1 MSNSPGALE
10 QLSVRIDDLEK
21 RVHALEHPE
30 EARLSRMESPPAG
43 DAAGA
48 SQIPAAALQT
58 GNLLPVLGRAML
70 GIAGAYLL
78 RAVTTAGQAPV
89 LLVSAVAVIYAFG
102 WLVWSLRTPQIL
114 HRYAY
119 AATSALI
126 LAPMLWESTLH
137 FNFLTPMMAAGV
149 LAGFVT
155 LATALEL
162 RDANARTAWIAQVT
176 AVMLAAALAFA
187 TRHVLPFLITL
198 LIAVSVLEFAR
209 VRGYAEKAWLL
220 IALVT
225 DAAIW
230 GTVFIY
236 TGPESAR
243 GDYVQLS
250 PMSLVAP
257 GCLLFLLEGGS
268 VAMHVGLRRSSVGI
282 LEAVQLLIA
291 FSLAI
296 ASILFFAPLH
306 GQAIVGVTCLVLAV
320 GMYPATYFWFRQSP
334 EPRNF
339 RVFGTWAAG
348 LLVAGAISILPR
360 DVAAMLLAVAG
371 CAAYFIAVRLQS
383 GMLELHGT
391 IFLCT
396 GAGISELPRYVFGAL
411 ASALPGRPAISVVV
425 ISLAAALAFIGDRE
439 GTPPSA
445 TRKALQFIPA
455 LMAACALTALL
466 AHGVLA
472 VFALAHAPEAHHT
485 AFLRTLAV
493 SFVSMCMAFA
503 GSRWGLAALTKLAYV
518 ALVFVAAK
526 LMFEDLRH
534 GHMVYIAGSIFLF
547 AVTLIAVP
555 RLVRWGA
562 RSERAKSPEMIS
574 VGRAK

>member
-1 MSNSPGALE
+1 MSNSPGSLE

-30 EARLSRMESPPAG
+30 EARLSRTEPPPAG

-78 RAVTTAGQAPV
+78 RAVTTAGQAPA
-89 LLVSAVAVIYAFG
+89 LLVSGAAVIYAFG

-114 HRYAY
+114 HRYVY

-126 LAPMLWESTLH
+126 LAPMLWEATLH
-137 FNFLTPMMAAGV
+137 FNILTPMMTAGV

-162 RDANARTAWIAQVT
+162 RDGNARTAWIAQAT
-176 AVMLAAALAFA
+176 AVILAAALAFA

-198 LIAVSVLEFAR
+198 LISVSVLEFAR
-209 VRGYAEKAWLL
+209 VRGYSERAWLL

-236 TGPESAR
+236 SGPESAR

-250 PMSLVAP
+250 RMSLVAP
-257 GCLLFLLEGGS
+257 GCLLFLVDGGS
-268 VAMHVGLRRSSVGI
+268 IVMRVGLRRSTIGI
-282 LEAVQLLIA
+282 LEAVQLLIT
-291 FSLAI
+291 FLLAA
-296 ASILFFAPLH
+296 ASILFFAPTH

-320 GMYPATYFWFRQSP
+320 GMYPAAYYWFRQLP

-339 RVFGTWAAG
+339 RVFGTWPAG
-348 LLVAGAISILPR
+348 LLIAGTISILPR
-360 DVAAMLLAVAG
+360 DLAAMLLAIAG
-371 CAAYFIAVRLQS
+371 CAAYFLAVGLQS
-383 GMLELHGT
+383 RMLELHGA

-396 GAGISELPRYVFGAL
+396 GAGISELPQYVFDAL
-411 ASALPGRPAISVVV
+411 ASAIPGRPAIGVVV
-425 ISLAAALAFIGDRE
+425 ISLAAALAYIGDRE
-439 GTPPSA
+439 AAPASA

-466 AHGVLA
+466 AHGVLS

-503 GSRWGLAALTKLAYV
+503 GSRWGLAVLTKLAYA
-518 ALVFVAAK
+518 ALVFVGAK
-526 LMFEDLRH
+526 LVFEDLRH

-562 RSERAKSPEMIS
+562 RSRRGHTAEM
-574 VGRAK
+574 VHGDTV